1 MRRKLSTSREDVIR
15 QIVDR
20 DLQRR
25 AMSEDSILREDS
37 QLLVAAVHHYGS
49 WELALGYAGVSPR
62 RARSRPTD
70 TAQGICRIIYRLC
83 ISGYGL
89 KPSHLARS
97 NRRVY
102 LAALRHFGTWTNALR
117 AAGINP
123 NRALYRQP
131 RRLDRL
137 AVLEAIQERQRAGLS
152 LVWSVICCEDRRCA
166 MSAKHAFG
174 SWRKAMIAAGVPP
187 EKYRHERQ
195 QRWDKQRVIDSLRH
209 RQQTGQP
216 LSQRMVHLKFPMLIV
231 AARRY
236 FGSWRNA
243 LDASNAETES
253 GTFLNENQQ
262 E

>member
-1 MRRKLSTSREDVIR
+1 MSREDVIR

-20 DLQRR
+20 DLQGR
-25 AMSEDSILREDS
+25 AMSEHSIQRDDSP
-37 QLLVAAVHHYGS
+37 LLVAAVHHYGS

-70 TAQGICRIIYRLC
+70 TAQEVCRMIYKLC

-89 KPSHLARS
+89 KPSHLVRS

-102 LAALRHFGTWTNALR
+102 LAALRHFGTWKNALR
-117 AAGINP
+117 ATGIDP
-123 NRALYRQP
+123 KRALYRQP

-152 LVWSVICCEDRRCA
+152 LVWSVICCQDRRCA

-187 EKYRHERQ
+187 ENYRHERQ
-195 QRWDKQRVIDSLRH
+195 QRWNKQRVLDSLRH
-209 RQQTGQP
+209 RQQARQT
-216 LSQRMVHLKFPMLIV
+216 LSQRMVHLEFPTLIV

-243 LDASNAETES
+243 LDASNTETEC
-253 GTFLNENQQ
+253 GTLLTENRS